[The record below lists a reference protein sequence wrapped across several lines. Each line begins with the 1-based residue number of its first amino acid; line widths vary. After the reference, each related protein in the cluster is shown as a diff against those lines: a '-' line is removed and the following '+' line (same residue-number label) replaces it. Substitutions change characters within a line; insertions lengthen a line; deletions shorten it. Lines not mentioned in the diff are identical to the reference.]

1 MALSDGRAARS
12 AVTRSAVTRSAVTR
26 SAVTR
31 SAVTRSAC
39 SRSFVAIEND
49 EKRVALDRSCTP
61 ERLRP

>member
-1 MALSDGRAARS
+1 MALSDGRAA
-12 AVTRSAVTRSAVTR
+12 R